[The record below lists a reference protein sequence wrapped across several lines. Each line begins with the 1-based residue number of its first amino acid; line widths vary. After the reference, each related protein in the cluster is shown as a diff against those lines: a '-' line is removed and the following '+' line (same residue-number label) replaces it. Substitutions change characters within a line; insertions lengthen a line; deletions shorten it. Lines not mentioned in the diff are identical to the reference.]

1 MSQHRHELHAV
12 SLTLGKVLIVDD
24 EAPIRRLLRNTLQV
38 NDYHVIEAASVAE
51 AISMLDRERPDLM
64 LLDLGLPDG
73 DGLTVI
79 EAARGGLA
87 TAAGTMPR
95 ERPDLSAPMPL
106 SVPIIVLSSRTDD
119 RGKVRALDAGADDY
133 VTKPFSVDELLA
145 RIRAALRHRMQ
156 SHGTQPLFVSG
167 ALSVDLVRRIVLR
180 NGTEVRLSPK
190 EYGILQQLVLHAGK
204 VLTHRHLLR
213 EVWQQDAD
221 GDVAYLRVY
230 IRQLRAKL
238 EGNPEQ
244 PSLIVT
250 EPGVGYRLR
259 T

>member
-1 MSQHRHELHAV
+1 MSLE
-12 SLTLGKVLIVDD
+12 LGKVLVVDD
-24 EAPIRRLLRNTLQV
+24 EAAIRRLLRNTLQV
-38 NDYHVIEAASVAE
+38 NDYRVFEAGTVAE
-51 AISMLDRERPDLM
+51 ALAMAASHLPDVI

-79 EAARGGLA
+79 DTVRQ
-87 TAAGTMPR
+87 R
-95 ERPDLSAPMPL
+95 SA
-106 SVPIIVLSSRTDD
+106 VPIIVLSSRTDD
-119 RGKVRALDAGADDY
+119 SGKVRALDAGADDY

-156 SHGTQPLFVSG
+156 SQGAQPLFVRG
-167 ALSVDLVRRIVLR
+167 GLTVDLVRRLVTR
-180 NGTEVRLSPK
+180 DGTEVRLSPK

-213 EVWQQDAD
+213 EVWQQDSD

-230 IRQLRAKL
+230 IRQLRGKL
-238 EGNPEQ
+238 EANPEQ

-259 T
+259 SDP